1 MSDTRQ
7 NKKPLEVIQEPC
19 YNTGVQQKICM
30 VRIFCAFIAIWFFKW
45 RLYRLFPPYPPI
57 SEERCLQRSR
67 YRVLSPGPMER
78 TCPEGRV
85 LFTVLKLHRP
95 QTRRPQRKERNM
107 KTYQPMTGKVLDALR
122 SIVGE
127 KYVWTDPDHLEQYK
141 TDEETDPRK
150 FHLPEA
156 VAAPGST
163 EEISAILKLANREQ
177 FPVTPRSGGTSVSDG
192 AIPVCGGLVLL
203 MERMDKI
210 LKVDPEGMY
219 LVAQAGARTAAVQ
232 QAARDKG
239 LFYAGDPCSADSCLI
254 GGNLATNAGG
264 DKAVR
269 YGTTRNQVHAMEV
282 VLPNGQIARLGSRCK
297 KNATGYCL
305 DQLVIGSEGTLG
317 IITEVTLKLLPQAPY
332 KADVLAIFT
341 DQAKA
346 TGIVP
351 VLLREGLDP
360 ISVEFMDNA
369 FVRSASDY
377 SQLDLGYYEDGSY
390 VILTLE
396 CFNEEDLDR
405 KLIQLDELCRS
416 HGAADVSVADERMWT
431 LRKNCLESARVLS
444 KVMTSDDFVV
454 PLDKI
459 DQAIDVLSAEARKYP
474 FQVFTLAH
482 AGDGNLHF
490 AILKGELSNQEW
502 EEALDAFHEKAYQ
515 YIYALGGKLSGEHG
529 IGAKKVKQLAQLAD
543 PGELYMMETIKRA
556 LDPLDILNPGKV
568 LEVF

>member
-1 MSDTRQ
+1 M
-7 NKKPLEVIQEPC
+7 
-19 YNTGVQQKICM
+19 
-30 VRIFCAFIAIWFFKW
+30 
-45 RLYRLFPPYPPI
+45 
-57 SEERCLQRSR
+57 
-67 YRVLSPGPMER
+67 
-78 TCPEGRV
+78 
-85 LFTVLKLHRP
+85 
-95 QTRRPQRKERNM
+95 
-107 KTYQPMTGKVLDALR
+107 
-122 SIVGE
+122 
-127 KYVWTDPDHLEQYK
+127 
-141 TDEETDPRK
+141 
-150 FHLPEA
+150 
-156 VAAPGST
+156 
-163 EEISAILKLANREQ
+163 
-177 FPVTPRSGGTSVSDG
+177 
-192 AIPVCGGLVLL
+192 
-203 MERMDKI
+203 
-210 LKVDPEGMY
+210 
-219 LVAQAGARTAAVQ
+219 
-232 QAARDKG
+232 
-239 LFYAGDPCSADSCLI
+239 
-254 GGNLATNAGG
+254 
-264 DKAVR
+264 
-269 YGTTRNQVHAMEV
+269 
-282 VLPNGQIARLGSRCK
+282 VLPNGQIARLGTRSK
-297 KNATGYCL
+297 KNTTGYCL

-351 VLLREGLDP
+351 VLLREGLNP
-360 ISVEFMDNA
+360 TSVEFMDNA

-377 SQLDLGYYEDGSY
+377 SQLDLGHYEDGSY

-396 CFNEEDLDR
+396 SFDEDELDK
-405 KLIQLDELCRS
+405 KLLKLDELCRS
-416 HGAADVSVADERMWT
+416 HGAADVSMADERVWT

-459 DQAIDVLSAEARKYP
+459 AQALDELSAEAKKYP
-474 FQVFTLAH
+474 FRVFTLAH

-490 AILKGELSNQEW
+490 AMLKGDLSDREW

>member
-1 MSDTRQ
+1 
-7 NKKPLEVIQEPC
+7 
-19 YNTGVQQKICM
+19 
-30 VRIFCAFIAIWFFKW
+30 
-45 RLYRLFPPYPPI
+45 
-57 SEERCLQRSR
+57 
-67 YRVLSPGPMER
+67 
-78 TCPEGRV
+78 
-85 LFTVLKLHRP
+85 
-95 QTRRPQRKERNM
+95 M
-107 KTYQPMTGKVLDALR
+107 KTYQPITEKVLAELR

-127 KYVWTDPDHLEQYK
+127 KYVWTDSDHLEQYK

-156 VAAPGST
+156 VAAPSSA
-163 EEISAILKLANREQ
+163 EEISSILKLANREQ

-232 QAARDKG
+232 QAAREQG

-269 YGTTRNQVHAMEV
+269 YGTTRNQVHAIEV
-282 VLPNGQIARLGSRCK
+282 VLPNGQIARLGTRSK
-297 KNATGYCL
+297 KNTTGYCL

-360 ISVEFMDNA
+360 TSVEFMDNA
-369 FVRSASDY
+369 FVRASSDY
-377 SQLDLGYYEDGSY
+377 SQLDLGHYEDGSY

-396 CFNEEDLDR
+396 CFDEDELDK
-405 KLIQLDELCRS
+405 KLIKLDGLCRS
-416 HGAADVSVADERMWT
+416 HGASDVSMADDRVWT

-459 DQAIDVLSAEARKYP
+459 AQAIDELSAEAKKYP
-474 FQVFTLAH
+474 FRVFTLAH

-490 AILKGELSNQEW
+490 AMLKGELSDGEW
-502 EEALDAFHEKAYQ
+502 EQALDAFHEKAYQ

-529 IGAKKVKQLAQLAD
+529 IGAKKVKQLARLAD
-543 PGELYMMETIKRA
+543 PGELYMMETIQRA

>member
-1 MSDTRQ
+1 
-7 NKKPLEVIQEPC
+7 
-19 YNTGVQQKICM
+19 
-30 VRIFCAFIAIWFFKW
+30 
-45 RLYRLFPPYPPI
+45 
-57 SEERCLQRSR
+57 
-67 YRVLSPGPMER
+67 
-78 TCPEGRV
+78 
-85 LFTVLKLHRP
+85 
-95 QTRRPQRKERNM
+95 M
-107 KTYQPMTGKVLDALR
+107 KTYQPITGEVLAELR

-156 VAAPGST
+156 VAAPGSA
-163 EEISAILKLANREQ
+163 EEISSILKLANREQ

-219 LVAQAGARTAAVQ
+219 LVAQE
-232 QAARDKG
+232 AAREQG

-269 YGTTRNQVHAMEV
+269 YGTTRNQVHAIEV
-282 VLPNGQIARLGSRCK
+282 VLPNGQIARLGTRSK
-297 KNATGYCL
+297 KNTTGYCL

-332 KADVLAIFT
+332 KADVLAVFT

-360 ISVEFMDNA
+360 TSVEFMDNA
-369 FVRSASDY
+369 FVRASSDY
-377 SQLDLGYYEDGSY
+377 SQLDLGHYEDGSY

-396 CFNEEDLDR
+396 CFDEDELDK
-405 KLIQLDELCRS
+405 KLLKLDGLCRS
-416 HGAADVSVADERMWT
+416 HGAADVSMADDRVWT

-459 DQAIDVLSAEARKYP
+459 AQAIDELSAEAKKYP
-474 FQVFTLAH
+474 FRVFTLAH

-490 AILKGELSNQEW
+490 AILKGELSDREW
-502 EEALDAFHEKAYQ
+502 EEALDAFHAKAYG

-556 LDPLDILNPGKV
+556 LDPLDILNPAKV

>member
-1 MSDTRQ
+1 
-7 NKKPLEVIQEPC
+7 
-19 YNTGVQQKICM
+19 
-30 VRIFCAFIAIWFFKW
+30 
-45 RLYRLFPPYPPI
+45 
-57 SEERCLQRSR
+57 
-67 YRVLSPGPMER
+67 
-78 TCPEGRV
+78 
-85 LFTVLKLHRP
+85 
-95 QTRRPQRKERNM
+95 M
-107 KTYQPMTGKVLDALR
+107 KTYQPITGEALAELR

-156 VAAPGST
+156 VAAPGSA
-163 EEISAILKLANREQ
+163 EEISSILKLANREQ

-232 QAARDKG
+232 QAAREQG

-254 GGNLATNAGG
+254 GGNLATG

-269 YGTTRNQVHAMEV
+269 YGTTRNQVHAIEV
-282 VLPNGQIARLGSRCK
+282 VLPNGQIARLGTRSK
-297 KNATGYCL
+297 KNTTGYCL

-332 KADVLAIFT
+332 KADVLAVFT

-360 ISVEFMDNA
+360 TSVEFMDNA
-369 FVRSASDY
+369 FVRASSDY
-377 SQLDLGYYEDGSY
+377 SQLDLGHYEDGSY

-396 CFNEEDLDR
+396 CFDEDELDK
-405 KLIQLDELCRS
+405 KLLKLDGLCRS
-416 HGAADVSVADERMWT
+416 HGAADVSMADDRVWT

-459 DQAIDVLSAEARKYP
+459 AQAIDELSAEAKKYP
-474 FQVFTLAH
+474 FRVFTLAH

-490 AILKGELSNQEW
+490 AILKGELSDREW
-502 EEALDAFHEKAYQ
+502 EEALDAFHAKAYG